1 MAAKE
6 KTEKTEKKI
15 FVLDTNVILHDY
27 NSITKFAEHDVRI
40 PSTVIQE
47 LDTFKKGN
55 ETINVNVREFHRTL
69 KRLRETKVEK
79 EFSTGKA
86 GNKHSIIVKKMV
98 PALSH
103 GGVSLGEGLGK
114 IELIRLPKDLHPLV
128 KAQFFHPTPDNW
140 ILSSVLELEEQ
151 QNRGQK
157 RRVILVTK
165 DFNLQA
171 KADLL
176 GIEVQDYEN
185 DKVPNIESLYMGRG
199 ELVHEGLLSLIDLLY
214 KSGKALIF
222 DQDYSEYIDKEEL
235 KPNKFFVIKTSN
247 KSCLVRVD
255 VNMEYFYKVE
265 KNTVAGITPLNSE
278 QVFSVSA
285 LMNKDINLVTLMG
298 KAGTG
303 KTLLAMATGIQ
314 QIKDNKY
321 DRIIVAAA
329 MVPLSNRDIG
339 ALPGSADEK
348 VSPYMQGLFD
358 NLAFIQSQ
366 MKGPKIDL
374 IVEHQEAVN
383 TKRKSQKK
391 TPTTVEKVDY
401 LTSLQKDGKLKIQPL
416 ASIRGRSLNN
426 TYFVIDEAQNLTPHE
441 VKTIITRAG
450 KNTKIVF
457 CGDVEQID
465 SPYLDARSN
474 GLSHAIYRLAGKK
487 IVAHVTL
494 VKGERS
500 ELANLAADLL

>member
-1 MAAKE
+1 
-6 KTEKTEKKI
+6 
-15 FVLDTNVILHDY
+15 
-27 NSITKFAEHDVRI
+27 
-40 PSTVIQE
+40 
-47 LDTFKKGN
+47 
-55 ETINVNVREFHRTL
+55 
-69 KRLRETKVEK
+69 
-79 EFSTGKA
+79 
-86 GNKHSIIVKKMV
+86 
-98 PALSH
+98 
-103 GGVSLGEGLGK
+103 
-114 IELIRLPKDLHPLV
+114 
-128 KAQFFHPTPDNW
+128 
-140 ILSSVLELEEQ
+140 
-151 QNRGQK
+151 
-157 RRVILVTK
+157 
-165 DFNLQA
+165 
-171 KADLL
+171 
-176 GIEVQDYEN
+176 
-185 DKVPNIESLYMGRG
+185 
-199 ELVHEGLLSLIDLLY
+199 
-214 KSGKALIF
+214 
-222 DQDYSEYIDKEEL
+222 
-235 KPNKFFVIKTSN
+235 
-247 KSCLVRVD
+247 
-255 VNMEYFYKVE
+255 
-265 KNTVAGITPLNSE
+265 
-278 QVFSVSA
+278 VFSVSA

-303 KTLLAMATGIQ
+303 KTLLAMATAIQ

-374 IVEHQEAVN
+374 VVEHQEVASSA
-383 TKRKSQKK
+383 KRKTQKK
-391 TPTTVEKVDY
+391 PPTTVEKVDY
-401 LTSLQKDGKLKIQPL
+401 ITSLQKDGKLKIQPL

-500 ELANLAADLL
+500 ELAELAADLL